1 MKDSKI
7 LEQSLKLANQFQ
19 KDIDHIPNLFD
30 SMLESLL
37 PNVSNNDKIKLQ
49 ELVKESNKLIDE
61 AKKNGDIVKIKQSID
76 DLTNKYGRNNN
87 T

>member
-7 LEQSLKLANQFQ
+7 LEQSLKLANQFG
-19 KDIDHIPNLFD
+19 KDIDQTPKLFD

-37 PNVSNNDKIKLQ
+37 PNVSNDDKVKLQ
-49 ELVKESNKLIDE
+49 TLVKESNKLIED
-61 AKKNGDIVKIKQSID
+61 ARKTGDFVKIKQSID
-76 DLTNKYGRNNN
+76 DLTNKYGRSNN